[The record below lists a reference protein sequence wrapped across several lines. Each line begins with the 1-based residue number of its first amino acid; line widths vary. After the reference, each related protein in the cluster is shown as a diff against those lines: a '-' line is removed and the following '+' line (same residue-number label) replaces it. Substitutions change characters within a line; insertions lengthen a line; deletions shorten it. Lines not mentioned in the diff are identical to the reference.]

1 VTDNKDPS
9 YPWYPRDFAA
19 DEPVQLMTL
28 AAEGA
33 YRRLLDHQWLHGSVP
48 GELTQMARICKN
60 ITVRE
65 MQKIW
70 PSIEGC
76 FTRMEGQP
84 PRLQNRRMER
94 VRTERQ
100 EFREK
105 RSAAGKKG
113 AEAAWGEGQSGNG
126 KRFVYALQRPEGGPF
141 KIGVSR
147 SPSRRATRIGEEVGA
162 DLLVVAQCEG
172 SFTLERASQVDLAC
186 HRIGPEWFEDTPE
199 VREWISDHI
208 SPLVEP
214 RQPPPTKP
222 RSSLGSDQTKPSPAL
237 ALASASALTTK
248 KISPVATGGW
258 PGEFAKAYEP
268 VGLIA
273 PPRLGKA
280 LKPVVDRYGVDRTR
294 EMWAYYIRHAPHT
307 RFGKL
312 DPEHRD
318 TRGMSP

>member
-105 RSAAGKKG
+105 QSANGKRG
-113 AEAAWGEGQSGNG
+113 AEARWHQSPDGSDPNGGGNG
-126 KRFVYALQRPEGGPF
+126 GGMPT
-141 KIGVSR
+141 
-147 SPSRRATRIGEEVGA
+147 PLATPMARN
-162 DLLVVAQCEG
+162 
-172 SFTLERASQVDLAC
+172 
-186 HRIGPEWFEDTPE
+186 
-199 VREWISDHI
+199 
-208 SPLVEP
+208 
-214 RQPPPTKP
+214 
-222 RSSLGSDQTKPSPAL
+222 SSAL
-237 ALASASALTTK
+237 ALASASARKT
-248 KISPVATGGW
+248 SPVSTGEPTSW
-258 PGEFAKAYEP
+258 PGEFAKMYEP
-268 VGLIA
+268 VGLIP
-273 PPRLGKA
+273 PPRIGKR
-280 LKPVVDRYGVDRTR
+280 LKPVVTHYGIERTR
-294 EMWAYYIRHAPHT
+294 EMWAFYIRHAPYT
-307 RFGKL
+307 RHGNL
-312 DPEHRD
+312 DPSRRD
-318 TRGMSP
+318 TTWMSPEDFVRNAGTWYAKTQPLGGASAATAS